1 MASKYR
7 YDNDEEDTQ
16 RPTLMGLLK
25 VLIPDPHCSLN
36 DHQANLQLQS
46 IILKPFR
53 IVLSKPALRA
63 YLTTALIFITALFLL
78 AAASTAYTLFYWS
91 YVPRIGFSRDIHL
104 QWDDVYSIGQ
114 EHGLDRAYNH
124 FPHGTVSLEGDL
136 VSAQAYDVKLEIEL
150 PRTRKNREV
159 GNFMLDVSLLGSTGL
174 LDTLKDGLTTSQPS
188 DSAPVLAR
196 SRRPASL
203 HYRSLPV
210 EMLHRIT
217 QLPWYILGV
226 RDESETLTID
236 VFERTSFSRG
246 STSVPT
252 ALKLE
257 VQSSKRM
264 QIYSAKAIF
273 HARFR
278 GLRWL
283 MYNHRVISA
292 VVFVGVFWGVEMVFA
307 GIAWA
312 VLIAYLG
319 PAFKTEEQRPALIK
333 EEATSEDEER
343 GFLSDTERTFPTL
356 SNQQPLRFRSPE
368 IKEEKKEEGPGD
380 GVRLQDV
387 PPLTNLEAD
396 DEDEDG
402 DYFLDSGIG
411 TSMESGS
418 GSRPGSMRKR
428 RGRGSFRE

>member
-7 YDNDEEDTQ
+7 YDNDEEETQ
-16 RPTLMGLLK
+16 RPTLLGLLK
-25 VLIPDPHCSLN
+25 VLLLHPRSQVTTKLT
-36 DHQANLQLQS
+36 LQPQS

-63 YLTTALIFITALFLL
+63 YLTTALIFITSLFLL

-104 QWDDVYSIGQ
+104 QWDDVYPIGQ

-136 VSAQAYDVKLEIEL
+136 ASAQAYDVKLEIEL

-159 GNFMLDVSLLGSTGL
+159 GNFMLDVSLLGATGI
-174 LDTLKDGLTTSQPS
+174 LDTLKDGLTTSQS
-188 DSAPVLAR
+188 SESAPVLAR

-203 HYRSLPV
+203 QYRSLPV
-210 EMLHRIT
+210 EIMHRVT
-217 QLPWYILGV
+217 QLPWYFLGV
-226 RDESETLTID
+226 RDESETLTIN
-236 VFERTSFSRG
+236 VFERTSFARG

-312 VLIAYLG
+312 VLIAHLG
-319 PAFKTEEQRPALIK
+319 PAFKTEEQRPVRIK
-333 EEATSEDEER
+333 DEATSEDEER
-343 GFLSDTERTFPTL
+343 GFLSDTERTFPTT
-356 SNQQPLRFRSPE
+356 SSQQPLRFRSPE
-368 IKEEKKEEGPGD
+368 IKEERKEEDAGD

-411 TSMESGS
+411 TSMESGN

>member
-1 MASKYR
+1 
-7 YDNDEEDTQ
+7 
-16 RPTLMGLLK
+16 
-25 VLIPDPHCSLN
+25 
-36 DHQANLQLQS
+36 
-46 IILKPFR
+46 
-53 IVLSKPALRA
+53 
-63 YLTTALIFITALFLL
+63 
-78 AAASTAYTLFYWS
+78 
-91 YVPRIGFSRDIHL
+91 
-104 QWDDVYSIGQ
+104 
-114 EHGLDRAYNH
+114 
-124 FPHGTVSLEGDL
+124 
-136 VSAQAYDVKLEIEL
+136 
-150 PRTRKNREV
+150 
-159 GNFMLDVSLLGSTGL
+159 MLDVSLLGSAGI
-174 LDTLKDGLTTSQPS
+174 LDTLKDGLTTSQTS

-203 HYRSLPV
+203 QYRSLPV
-210 EMLHRIT
+210 EMLHRVT

-226 RDESETLTID
+226 RDESETLTIA
-236 VFERTSFSRG
+236 VFERTSFARG

-264 QIYSAKAIF
+264 QIYSARAIF

-319 PAFKTEEQRPALIK
+319 PAFKTEEQGPVRIK
-333 EEATSEDEER
+333 EEATDEDEER

-356 SNQQPLRFRSPE
+356 SGQQPLRFRSPE
-368 IKEEKKEEGPGD
+368 IKEERKEEDPGD
-380 GVRLQDV
+380 CVRLQDV

>member
-1 MASKYR
+1 M
-7 YDNDEEDTQ
+7 
-16 RPTLMGLLK
+16 
-25 VLIPDPHCSLN
+25 
-36 DHQANLQLQS
+36 
-46 IILKPFR
+46 
-53 IVLSKPALRA
+53 
-63 YLTTALIFITALFLL
+63 
-78 AAASTAYTLFYWS
+78 
-91 YVPRIGFSRDIHL
+91 
-104 QWDDVYSIGQ
+104 
-114 EHGLDRAYNH
+114 
-124 FPHGTVSLEGDL
+124 
-136 VSAQAYDVKLEIEL
+136 KLEIEL

-159 GNFMLDVSLLGSTGL
+159 GNFMLDVSLLGTTSL
-174 LDTLKDGLTTSQPS
+174 LDKTLTGSLTTSQSS

-196 SRRPASL
+196 ARRPATL
-203 HYRSLPV
+203 QYRSLPV
-210 EMLHRIT
+210 EIMHRLT

-226 RDESETLTID
+226 RDESETLTIA
-236 VFERTSFSRG
+236 VFERTSFARG
-246 STSVPT
+246 SNAVPT

-257 VQSSKRM
+257 VQSAKRM

-319 PAFKTEEQRPALIK
+319 PAFKSEEQKPMRIK
-333 EEATSEDEER
+333 EEATSEDEGR
-343 GFLSDTERTFPTL
+343 GFMSDTERTFPTL

-368 IKEEKKEEGPGD
+368 IKEEKKEEDPGV
-380 GVRLQDV
+380 GVRLQDL
-387 PPLTNLEAD
+387 PPLTSLEAD

-411 TSMESGS
+411 TSMESGN
-418 GSRPGSMRKR
+418 GSRPGSMSKR

>member
-1 MASKYR
+1 M
-7 YDNDEEDTQ
+7 
-16 RPTLMGLLK
+16 
-25 VLIPDPHCSLN
+25 
-36 DHQANLQLQS
+36 
-46 IILKPFR
+46 
-53 IVLSKPALRA
+53 
-63 YLTTALIFITALFLL
+63 
-78 AAASTAYTLFYWS
+78 
-91 YVPRIGFSRDIHL
+91 
-104 QWDDVYSIGQ
+104 
-114 EHGLDRAYNH
+114 
-124 FPHGTVSLEGDL
+124 
-136 VSAQAYDVKLEIEL
+136 KLEIEL

-174 LDTLKDGLTTSQPS
+174 LDTLKDGILPSQSS

-203 HYRSLPV
+203 QYRSLPV
-210 EMLHRIT
+210 EMLHRVT
-217 QLPWYILGV
+217 QLPWYMLGV
-226 RDESETLTID
+226 RHESEKLTID
-236 VFERTSFSRG
+236 VFESASFARG
-246 STSVPT
+246 SNSVPT

-257 VQSSKRM
+257 VQSSGRM
-264 QIYSAKAIF
+264 QIYTAKAIF

-292 VVFVGVFWGVEMVFA
+292 VVFVGVFWGVEMIFA

-319 PAFKTEEQRPALIK
+319 PAFKSDEQKSIRIK
-333 EEATSEDEER
+333 EEATTEDEEQT
-343 GFLSDTERTFPTL
+343 FLSDTERTFPTL

-368 IKEEKKEEGPGD
+368 IKEEKKEEDPN

-387 PPLTNLEAD
+387 PPLTGLEAD

-411 TSMESGS
+411 TSMESGG
-418 GSRPGSMRKR
+418 GSRPGSVRKR

>member
-1 MASKYR
+1 
-7 YDNDEEDTQ
+7 
-16 RPTLMGLLK
+16 
-25 VLIPDPHCSLN
+25 
-36 DHQANLQLQS
+36 
-46 IILKPFR
+46 
-53 IVLSKPALRA
+53 
-63 YLTTALIFITALFLL
+63 
-78 AAASTAYTLFYWS
+78 
-91 YVPRIGFSRDIHL
+91 
-104 QWDDVYSIGQ
+104 
-114 EHGLDRAYNH
+114 
-124 FPHGTVSLEGDL
+124 
-136 VSAQAYDVKLEIEL
+136 
-150 PRTRKNREV
+150 
-159 GNFMLDVSLLGSTGL
+159 
-174 LDTLKDGLTTSQPS
+174 
-188 DSAPVLAR
+188 
-196 SRRPASL
+196 
-203 HYRSLPV
+203 
-210 EMLHRIT
+210 MLHRVT

-226 RDESETLTID
+226 RDESETLTIA
-236 VFERTSFSRG
+236 VFERTSFPRG

-264 QIYSAKAIF
+264 QIYSAKAVF

-283 MYNHRVISA
+283 MYNHRVVSA

-319 PAFKTEEQRPALIK
+319 PAFKAEEQRPVRVK

-356 SNQQPLRFRSPE
+356 SGQQPLRFRSPE
-368 IKEEKKEEGPGD
+368 IKEEKKKEEEAGD